1 MQDQPQDFEKL
12 RQLLSLKRHEIPPPG
27 YFREF
32 SGRVI
37 SRLEDD
43 RAHAKEGWLTRLT
56 TLFQTRPAISWSFG
70 MATCL
75 VLVAA
80 TTFFESD
87 PSGPG
92 VGTPAMHAIAN
103 LTDRSSSAPAAG
115 AFLVTNLEPRQFALE
130 MTPPPFQT
138 APSNSLFSFPF
149 YMRQDLRPEFR
160 GEQIPASYEASRR
173 P

>member
-12 RQLLSLKRHEIPPPG
+12 RQLLTLKRHEIPPPG

-32 SGRVI
+32 SGRVL

-43 RAHAKEGWLTRLT
+43 RTHAKDGWLTRLT
-56 TLFQTRPAISWSFG
+56 TLFQARPAISWSFG
-70 MATCL
+70 MAVCL
-75 VLVAA
+75 VVVAA
-80 TTFFESD
+80 TSLHDSD
-87 PSGPG
+87 SASPAA
-92 VGTPAMHAIAN
+92 GTPAMHAIAN
-103 LTDRSSSAPAAG
+103 LTDRSSSAPAVG

-130 MTPPPFQT
+130 MAPPPSQT

-160 GEQIPASYEASRR
+160 GEQIPASYEASSR